1 MLVSSSVYVDRTHKN
16 LSKLFAAI
24 AGYLLFNDVDDDEDR
39 KYLFFSLSALV
50 IATMWL
56 PSQTFYIK
64 WLIEVLERKISILRT
79 IIFNICYKD
88 FRYFCHLP

>member
-39 KYLFFSLSALV
+39 KYLFFGLSALV
-50 IATMWL
+50 IATTMWL
-56 PSQTFYIK
+56 PSQRFYLK
-64 WLIEVLERKISILRT
+64 YKFRKLNINTKNNYFPYIS
-79 IIFNICYKD
+79 
-88 FRYFCHLP
+88 

>member
-1 MLVSSSVYVDRTHKN
+1 MEKRPKLDMLVSSSVYVDRTHKN

-39 KYLFFSLSALV
+39 KYLFFGLSALA

-56 PSQTFYIK
+56 PSQRFYLK
-64 WLIEVLERKISILRT
+64 WLIEVFES
-79 IIFNICYKD
+79 
-88 FRYFCHLP
+88 